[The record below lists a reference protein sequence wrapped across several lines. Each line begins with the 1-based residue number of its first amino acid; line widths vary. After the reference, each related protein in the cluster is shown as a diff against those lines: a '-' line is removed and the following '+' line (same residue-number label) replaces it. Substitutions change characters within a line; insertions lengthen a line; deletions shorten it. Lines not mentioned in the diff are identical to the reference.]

1 MEVRYVTAKDNL
13 VITVKHSGSI
23 GIPIIISVEFDQ
35 TWRRNRLLQ
44 ASANF
49 YFEVMR

>member
-23 GIPIIISVEFDQ
+23 GIPIHNLS
-35 TWRRNRLLQ
+35 
-44 ASANF
+44 
-49 YFEVMR
+49 